1 MHAVTKRGPG
11 CVQGL
16 REQLAQWEA
25 EHHRVQGTRVISSG
39 FPSLD
44 RLLPRGGFLA
54 NQGVEWFMER
64 PGSGAGLL
72 ALHVAARASQ
82 AARPHGQGLIVI
94 LDAVR
99 TFYPPAV
106 FACGITPR
114 DLVVVRP
121 RNESET
127 LWAADQALRSS
138 AVAAVWGVLPRIRAR
153 YGRRL
158 QLAAESG
165 NTLGL
170 WIRPASMQPAPS
182 WVDVQLL
189 VRPLPTHDPNRGTE
203 RRWRIDVLRCRGG
216 TGGSLEVFGGGAAAE
231 STWPN
236 QRQR

>member
-16 REQLAQWEA
+16 REQLARWEA

-54 NQGVEWFMER
+54 NQGVEWFVER

-82 AARPHGQGLIVI
+82 AGRSHGQGLIVI
-94 LDAVR
+94 LDAAR
-99 TFYPPAV
+99 TFYPPAM
-106 FACGITPR
+106 FACGIASR
-114 DLVVVRP
+114 DVVVVRP
-121 RNESET
+121 RNESEA

-138 AVAAVWGVLPRIRAR
+138 AVAAVWGVLPRIQAR
-153 YGRRL
+153 DSRRL

-182 WVDVQLL
+182 WMDVQLR
-189 VRPLPTHDPNRGTE
+189 VRPLPSRDPGGGAE
-203 RRWRIDVLRCRGG
+203 RRWKIDVLRCRGG
-216 TGGSLEVFGGGAAAE
+216 TGGSLEVFGGVAAAQ
-231 STWPN
+231 STFGP
-236 QRQR
+236 